1 VSYSVKLPSAVLPS
15 DSKPFVPFHLQ
26 QESPSTPN
34 AAHGYLHLC
43 YLCLYH
49 QQAVPLEEDSHRQCW
64 HLDLAVRSFA
74 TR

>member
-1 VSYSVKLPSAVLPS
+1 VERVVNATLPS
-15 DSKPFVPFHLQ
+15 DSKPSVPFHLQ

-34 AAHGYLHLC
+34 AAHGYHRLC

-49 QQAVPLEEDSHRQCW
+49 QVEVQLEEDLHRQYW